1 MSSGGSSK
9 TPTEQTI
16 TQTNIPDEFMPYFQG
31 MMTRAQ
37 TASEEPYQAF
47 GRARIA
53 GSDRFADIG
62 ASQNLTRQTASQGIA
77 GLPQA
82 QAAAMGNLG
91 RAQQL
96 GQYNTGN
103 FSQFGGFQ
111 ATQATPFSGFQAGQ
125 ATPFSDFSEAN
136 FREFGFGPAGQF
148 TGSSVGQYM
157 NPYMQNV
164 VDIQKGQAQED
175 YDIARQGRNARAVS
189 AGAFGGSRAAVQEGL
204 AERDLLRR
212 QGDIQAQGLSTAY
225 GDAQRMFGED
235 RAARMTTEQ
244 AQAAERA
251 RVQGGSAGEAARVQQ
266 ARAEELARTQGVNIS
281 EAARVQQARA
291 EELAR
296 TQGISVAEAARIQQ
310 AQADELGRVQT
321 GVEASR
327 QFGAG
332 QGLAALQ
339 ASGAAAG
346 QLAGFGEQ
354 QRAAQIQN
362 AQMLEAIGRAQ
373 QGEAQAGMDIDY
385 QDFLRQ
391 RDYPREQIGFYSDV
405 LRGLPVS
412 PAGTQTQTGSVYT
425 NPLQQALGA
434 GLTGLS
440 LYKAYGR

>member
-1 MSSGGSSK
+1 MGGSNK
-9 TPTEQTI
+9 QPTEQTI

-62 ASQNLTRQTASQGIA
+62 ASQNLTRQTASQGVA
-77 GLPQA
+77 GLPEA
-82 QAAAMGNLG
+82 QAAARANIG

-103 FSQFGGFQ
+103 FSQFGYDP
-111 ATQATPFSGFQAGQ
+111 T
-125 ATPFSDFSEAN
+125 
-136 FREFGFGPAGQF
+136 RQF
-148 TGSSVGQYM
+148 TGQEAQQYM
-157 NPYMQNV
+157 SPYIQNV
-164 VDIQKGQAQED
+164 LDVQKSRAMEDFDRLRGSRNTQAVQ
-175 YDIARQGRNARAVS
+175 
-189 AGAFGGSRAAVQEGL
+189 AGAFGGSRQAVQEGM
-204 AERDLLRR
+204 AQEALLRNMA
-212 QGDIQAQGLSTAY
+212 DI
-225 GDAQRMFGED
+225 DASGYQSAFDRAGQLFGED
-235 RAARMTTEQ
+235 RT
-244 AQAAERA
+244 AQFA
-251 RVQGGSAGEAARVQQ
+251 
-266 ARAEELARTQGVNIS
+266 T
-281 EAARVQQARA
+281 
-291 EELAR
+291 
-296 TQGISVAEAARIQQ
+296 QQ

-339 ASGAAAG
+339 ASGAAAD

-425 NPLQQALGA
+425 NPVQQALGA

-440 LYKAYGR
+440 LYQAYRR